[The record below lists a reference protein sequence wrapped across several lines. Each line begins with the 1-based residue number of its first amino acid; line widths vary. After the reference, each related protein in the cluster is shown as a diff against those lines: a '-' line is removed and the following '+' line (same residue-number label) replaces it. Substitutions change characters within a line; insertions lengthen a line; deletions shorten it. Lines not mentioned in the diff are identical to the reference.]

1 MSKFSQI
8 ETQVIKTMRNLLKL
22 GNGSEFLET
31 FSDLNDLIKDLS
43 KEYYKK
49 PSADEFIEQSYDDF
63 KKAIIGPQN
72 EGVLEDIERN
82 KGIG

>member
-1 MSKFSQI
+1 MDKFSQI
-8 ETQVIKTMRNLLKL
+8 ETQVSIRFLKLLKL
-22 GNGSEFLET
+22 GDSLEFLDT
-31 FSDLNDLIKDLS
+31 LSDLDHLIKDLS
-43 KEYYKK
+43 KEHYKK
-49 PSADEFIEQSYDDF
+49 PSADEFIEQSFDDF